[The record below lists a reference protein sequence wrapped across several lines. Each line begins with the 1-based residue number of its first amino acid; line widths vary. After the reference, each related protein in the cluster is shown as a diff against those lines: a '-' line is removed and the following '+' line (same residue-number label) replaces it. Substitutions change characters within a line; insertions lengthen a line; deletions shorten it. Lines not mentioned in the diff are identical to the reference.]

1 MRIEDCFE
9 AADWGYVI
17 EARILNPLHD
27 LRFPEAGNVV
37 FKIDTGFNGPAMV
50 TGDIFEFLRFS
61 DIEVPD
67 DIRPTYGTLA
77 GELTM
82 RSAPALLE
90 VQGKQLETDILTPLI
105 GPSRMLVGFQIIRE
119 LNLALLGNK
128 TCLVRLET

>member
-17 EARILNPLHD
+17 EASILNPLHD

-82 RSAPALLE
+82 RSAPALR
-90 VQGKQLETDILTPLI
+90 G
-105 GPSRMLVGFQIIRE
+105 SRQAARNRYSHASHRTEPHAGGFSDP
-119 LNLALLGNK
+119 
-128 TCLVRLET
+128 